1 MLIGA
6 ATLVVYGL
14 TAAAAFA
21 LSHRYVRPLRFGTCV
36 LLAALPLLFTG
47 RAMIQGGAYASV
59 DILYADPP
67 LSAHREELGISGVRS
82 PSLGDVVYQHIPWR
96 YAVRRALRH
105 GQVPLWNPN
114 VLAGEPLI
122 GVQQAGVLR
131 PAVWI
136 GMLLPPAA
144 SWTFDVTIRLFTA
157 LLCAYLFLDDLGC
170 GTAPA
175 LLGAAGWAFSDFL
188 VFFLGFSIAPPTAP
202 FPLALLGAR
211 RVVRQPDARSGALLT
226 VALAAALAGGH
237 PETAVH
243 TGTAAALY
251 FLFEL
256 AGAPRGNRARSCAVG
271 AAASFLALG
280 LCAVV
285 LLPMAEILPVT
296 AEHAFRKSWYALQK
310 RSVPGGESLFRLA
323 PQIVPY
329 GVGVDGV
336 SAIKPGYLVPSSYA
350 GALLLPFAAVGLASR
365 RRERWFF
372 LALGLA
378 SLAVCVKTAA
388 ADWIAKLPFFDI
400 AINEY
405 MIVLVA
411 FSVCALAALGAQ
423 RVSEGRSRAAL
434 LTAMAWAAILLA
446 LVHEHFRPTMN
457 VLHMPP
463 AYRHARLAEQLAPLL
478 AAGAV
483 TAALGRRR
491 VAKAV
496 AVTTAIFV
504 ASRVVEEGRVNPT
517 IRSEAFY
524 PLPAVLARVPRDAPW
539 RIAAV
544 GNRFLPNLSAV
555 YDVEDV
561 RGYSAMTLQ
570 ALRETDELW
579 CVPQGVWFNRVDDP
593 ARPFLSFLNMRW
605 ALLPAG
611 APPPSGWPVIAEAE
625 GLRLVENP
633 GALPRAFVP
642 GRLRGEA
649 DRARRLA
656 LLGTIPDFRKEGV
669 LSSGPAE
676 WMANGDGT
684 ATVEAYAA
692 SSLTVRT
699 AATTETVVGTS
710 IPAWPGWR
718 AELDGR
724 SLPLLAFNHAF
735 VGLRVPPGTHR
746 VVLCYAP
753 GGFGRGLAASAG
765 SVLVLGAWLTLD
777 RRRRSPMNA
786 MTSPVRPETAAP
798 ATNPG
803 GR

>member
-6 ATLVVYGL
+6 GALAVYGL
-14 TAAAAFA
+14 SAAAALA

-36 LLAALPLLFTG
+36 LLAALPLLLTG

-67 LSAHREELGISGVRS
+67 LRAHREELGISGVRS

-105 GQVPLWNPN
+105 GQIPLWNPN

-122 GVQQAGVLR
+122 AVQQAGVLR

-144 SWTFDVTIRLFTA
+144 SWTFDVTVRLFTA
-157 LLCAYLFLDDLGC
+157 LLCAYLFLADLGC

-211 RVVRQPDARSGALLT
+211 RVVREPGERSGALLT
-226 VALAAALAGGH
+226 VALAGALAGGH

-251 FLFEL
+251 FLFDL
-256 AGAPRGNRARSCAVG
+256 ARAPRGNRLRSCAVG
-271 AAASFLALG
+271 AAASVLALG

-296 AEHAFRKSWYALQK
+296 YEHALRKGWYALQK
-310 RSVPGGESLFRLA
+310 RSVPAAESLFRLA
-323 PQIVPY
+323 SQIVPY

-336 SAIKPGYLVPSSYA
+336 SAIKPGHLVPSSYA
-350 GALLLPFAAVGLASR
+350 GALLLPFAAIGLASR

-378 SLAVCVKTAA
+378 SLAVCTKTAA
-388 ADWIAKLPFFDI
+388 ADWIARLPFFDI

-411 FSVCALAALGAQ
+411 FSACALAALGAQ
-423 RVSEGRSRAAL
+423 RVAEGRSRAAL
-434 LTAMAWAAILLA
+434 FVAIGSAAILLA
-446 LVHEHFRPTMN
+446 LVHERLRPSMN
-457 VLHMPP
+457 SLHTPP

-478 AAGAV
+478 AAGVAI
-483 TAALGRRR
+483 AALGRRR
-491 VAKAV
+491 APEGVAV
-496 AVTTAIFV
+496 ATVILV
-504 ASRVVEEGRVNPT
+504 ASRVLEEGRVNPT
-517 IRSEAFY
+517 IRAEAFY
-524 PLPAVLARVPRDAPW
+524 PPPAVLARVPRDAPW

-561 RGYSAMTLQ
+561 RGYSAMTLL

-579 CVPQGVWFNRVDDP
+579 CVPQGVWFNRIDDP

-611 APPPSGWPVIAEAE
+611 APSPPGWPVIAEAE

-633 GALPRAFVP
+633 HALPRAFVP
-642 GRLRGEA
+642 GRVRGEPDA
-649 DRARRLA
+649 GKRLA
-656 LLGTIPDFRKEGV
+656 LLRTIKDFQSDGV
-669 LSSGPAE
+669 VSEAAGD
-676 WMANGDGT
+676 WTVNGDATCAVESYGADSITVSTKGT
-684 ATVEAYAA
+684 TV
-692 SSLTVRT
+692 TM
-699 AATTETVVGTS
+699 VGTS
-710 IPAWPGWR
+710 VPAWKGWN
-718 AELDGR
+718 AEIDGR
-724 SLPLLAFNHAF
+724 AMPLLTFNHAF
-735 VGLRVPPGTHR
+735 VGFRVPPGSHR
-746 VVLCYAP
+746 AVLRYLP
-753 GGFGRGLAASAG
+753 DGFLRGAAVSLASLLVLAAWIARSRQRGSA
-765 SVLVLGAWLTLD
+765 T
-777 RRRRSPMNA
+777 
-786 MTSPVRPETAAP
+786 TTA
-798 ATNPG
+798 
-803 GR
+803 